1 MTSST
6 PRRRQAAVGAQ
17 AGEWVAV
24 SGAGAWRV
32 EEVGKH
38 QLTRRTGLPPR
49 DLRAL
54 GPAMSASYPS
64 SIMGRERAIVVN
76 LEHVRAVITA
86 SEVLVP
92 GPRYPAVA
100 PLVREL
106 RARLASTP
114 TTSPAPATSPSPSPS
129 PPQVPVSHPTFLD
142 RLPTQVLIFFVET
155 LKQGAARGMDRSIS
169 SPAMHHGGEGIGK
182 NGQAL
187 RGDKVLPFEFRAL
200 EVCLEFACISLEH
213 ETSSLEKEAYPAL
226 DELTSKVSALNLERV
241 RQIKSRLVKI
251 SGRVQKVRDELE
263 HLLDDDMDMAALH
276 LTEKLAYQAAGQSS
290 RFGAEKDATDLEQKS
305 REEDEEVEV
314 GSFSPN
320 TDELEILLESYFV
333 QTDGTLNKLS
343 ALREY
348 VDDTEDYIN
357 MMLDDKQNQLLQ
369 MGILLSTGT
378 LVISCAIAVTGVLG
392 TNIHISLYDAPA
404 GVFWRAAGGIVGG
417 GVTLYLAALLCYKR
431 TGILQ

>member
-6 PRRRQAAVGAQ
+6 LRRRQAAVGAQ
-17 AGEWVAV
+17 AGEWAAV

-32 EEVGKH
+32 EKVGKQ

-54 GPAMSASYPS
+54 VSAMSASYPS
-64 SIMGRERAIVVN
+64 SIMGRERAVVVN
-76 LEHVRAVITA
+76 LEHIRAIITA

-92 GPRYPAVA
+92 GPRHPAVA

-114 TTSPAPATSPSPSPS
+114 TTSPATVTSPSPSPS
-129 PPQVPVSHPTFLD
+129 PPQ
-142 RLPTQVLIFFVET
+142 
-155 LKQGAARGMDRSIS
+155 GAARGMDRSVS

-182 NGQAL
+182 DRHPL
-187 RGDKVLPFEFRAL
+187 RGDKALPFEFRAL

-213 ETSSLEKEAYPAL
+213 ETSTLEKEAYPAL

-241 RQIKSRLVKI
+241 RQIKSRLVAI

-263 HLLDDDMDMAALH
+263 HLLDDETDMAALH
-276 LTEKLAYQAAGQSS
+276 LTEKLAYQATGQSS
-290 RFGAEKDATDLEQKS
+290 RFGTEKDATELDRPEKIFLHK
-305 REEDEEVEV
+305 EEEEVEGGGAGDETLV
-314 GSFSPN
+314 GSFRPN
-320 TDELEILLESYFV
+320 IDELEILLESYFV
-333 QTDGTLNKLS
+333 QTDSALNKLS

-369 MGILLSTGT
+369 MGILLSTAT

-392 TNIHISLYDAPA
+392 INIRISLYDAPT

-417 GVTLYLAALLCYKR
+417 GVALYLAALLCYKR